1 MKIWIMHDS
10 VYGNGKRVAERL
22 ANKLGQ
28 IGNVTIGDVKVIT
41 PDQVA
46 KENPDGIIFGS
57 AIRAFQN
64 SINLKKWF
72 KIYSQMAKNENK
84 IASFSAVFVT
94 HASSKNF
101 MTKLG
106 DNALKTLQKSMIFRK
121 VYPEWFSVQV
131 IGQKGPLEAGELEKF
146 DEIGPRLVRWIKS

>member
-1 MKIWIMHDS
+1 MHDS

-22 ANKLGQ
+22 AEKLSQ
-28 IGNVTIGDVKVIT
+28 ISSVFIGDVKNLT

-72 KIYSQMAKNENK
+72 KTYCKIVKRDNK
-84 IASFSAVFVT
+84 IADFSAVFVT
-94 HASSKNF
+94 HASSINF
-101 MTKLG
+101 MGKLG
-106 DNALKTLQKSMIFRK
+106 DNAVKTLQQSMIFRK

-131 IGQKGPLEAGELEKF
+131 IGQQGPLASGELEKF
-146 DEIGPRLVRWIKS
+146 DEISSRLAQWITSK